1 MLLNLIIDGNYIL
14 SRLVFTLHKNNL
26 LYGALSQSLEN
37 TIVSYKKLY
46 PFTNIYLVSD
56 SKEKSWRKNLNS
68 NYKATRKKDTDIDWS
83 FVYKVYD
90 EFKQN
95 IKGARILESPRIEGD
110 DWIAFLV
117 HKNNQNN
124 QSNFIVSNDYDIKQL
139 IKFDIENEW
148 INFMSNEMYNQ
159 EKIFLPKNYQIF
171 INKIQ
176 GKSNDDIFN
185 LNDNTEFL
193 NLMFRFINKYN
204 LNEIDSIESLMI
216 KIISGDTSDN
226 IQSVYQTSKS
236 GKVRGIGAKGA
247 QSVYDSYLVEFGEPS
262 LQDPDLFE
270 NIADI
275 ICEKKKVSKTNIQP
289 IVSRI
294 QENMKLIDLR
304 VYNFPPEIVDSMNN
318 VYNQNIVWQ
327 S

>member
-37 TIVSYKKLY
+37 TIISYKKLY

-117 HKNNQNN
+117 HKNNQNK

-171 INKIQ
+171 VNKIK

-193 NLMFRFINKYN
+193 NLMSRFINKYN

>member
-37 TIVSYKKLY
+37 TIISYKKLY

-171 INKIQ
+171 INKIK

-236 GKVRGIGAKGA
+236 GKIRGIGAKGA
-247 QSVYDSYLVEFGEPS
+247 QSIYDSYLVEFGEPS

>member
-37 TIVSYKKLY
+37 TIISYKKLY

-139 IKFDIENEW
+139 LKFDIENEW

-171 INKIQ
+171 LNKI
-176 GKSNDDIFN
+176 GNKSNDDIFN

-193 NLMFRFINKYN
+193 SLMNRFISKYQMQEINN
-204 LNEIDSIESLMI
+204 LESLLI

-226 IQSVYQTSKS
+226 IQSVYQTNKS
-236 GKVRGIGAKGA
+236 GKVRGIGSKGA
-247 QSVYDSYLVEFGEPS
+247 YSIYESYLIEFGDPS

-275 ICEKKKVSKTNIQP
+275 ICEKKKISKTNIEN
-289 IVSRI
+289 IVRRI
-294 QENMKLIDLR
+294 HDNMKLIDLR
-304 VYNFPPEIVDSMNN
+304 VNNFPDEIVDSMDK
-318 VYNQNIVWQ
+318 VYKSI
-327 S
+327 

>member
-37 TIVSYKKLY
+37 TIISYKKLY

-68 NYKATRKKDTDIDWS
+68 NYKSTRKKDTDIDWS

-171 INKIQ
+171 VNKIK

-193 NLMFRFINKYN
+193 NLMSRFINKYN

-226 IQSVYQTSKS
+226 IQSVYQSSKA

-275 ICEKKKVSKTNIQP
+275 ICEKKKVSKINIQP